1 MDEAKA
7 IPQYSYL
14 LESEGDKRQHG
25 RGTKKT
31 KAKDRLT
38 VILCTN
44 TTGTVKVS
52 AVVSGSAKKLRCF
65 SNAPPCLPYFSQNS
79 AWCDKTIFRRWRHE
93 VFLSEVHM
101 LTSEPI
107 VLVLDGLSGHDE
119 GCVHPLKQAKL
130 FKFPPNV
137 ASIYQPLE
145 LQP

>member
-52 AVVSGSAKKLRCF
+52 AVETALFFKCASMPSIFFPKQ
-65 SNAPPCLPYFSQNS
+65 CL
-79 AWCDKTIFRRWRHE
+79 
-93 VFLSEVHM
+93 V
-101 LTSEPI
+101 
-107 VLVLDGLSGHDE
+107 
-119 GCVHPLKQAKL
+119 
-130 FKFPPNV
+130 
-137 ASIYQPLE
+137 
-145 LQP
+145 